1 MMSTTATTWASGGVI
16 EVMVVALPSSVGCG
30 LHDLLYHSARS
41 CLLACLLGTIV
52 VVVVLTSSI
61 IVLASSW
68 RFLLWLASIEPRRHQ
83 GGRRAAH
90 SWAKWQKKQPKI
102 RMKTILKLTDYAT
115 YVCNNLTNFPYTTHS
130 FNDWK
135 WKLCPSAET
144 CLEKIR
150 EITIFKWT
158 YFRRILAIW
167 SHCAAES
174 QVELE
179 STPRERN
186 KCMYVLHKYV
196 RKKWDTFSR
205 HGLDSIKIHICFSVR
220 GTQYVQGRFE

>member
-1 MMSTTATTWASGGVI
+1 MIMWQSWVQRGPWQSGRVGRTQRMCHTIISNTVSAATGQGPMMSTTATTWASGGVI

-90 SWAKWQKKQPKI
+90 SWAKWQKTSQKLEWKQSWNWLVMLLMPA
-102 RMKTILKLTDYAT
+102 TI
-115 YVCNNLTNFPYTTHS
+115 
-130 FNDWK
+130 WQ
-135 WKLCPSAET
+135 
-144 CLEKIR
+144 
-150 EITIFKWT
+150 
-158 YFRRILAIW
+158 IL
-167 SHCAAES
+167 
-174 QVELE
+174 
-179 STPRERN
+179 N
-186 KCMYVLHKYV
+186 
-196 RKKWDTFSR
+196 
-205 HGLDSIKIHICFSVR
+205 IKR
-220 GTQYVQGRFE
+220 T